1 MRYLSDLIGDDIDH
15 KALPTGWEQV
25 DIMAITADSRAV
37 KPGTL
42 FAALPGSKVD
52 GRHYIADALAKGAVA
67 ILTDHVPEEL
77 GVLPVPVL
85 HSANPRHSL
94 ALIAAR
100 FYDLQPA
107 HIALVTGTD
116 GKTSTAHFYQQLWR
130 LLGSPAASIGTLG
143 VVGPTGLPG
152 YPALHTTPDPVQLHY
167 VLKDLARHGISYAAI
182 EASSH
187 GLDQHRLDGVRC
199 RVAGFTNLTRDHLDY
214 HHTVEAYFAAKAR
227 LFSEVLVGGGIAVLN
242 ADESHFAELDKLC
255 HAHGQKVL
263 DYGRDAKALKLLE
276 LRPYATGQH
285 IRISVYGVE
294 YELDVPLIGGFQVYN
309 ILCAFGMAIGSGADA
324 AKLAEAVA
332 KLQGVPGRLE
342 HVATAANG
350 APVFV
355 DYAHTPGG
363 LESVLTH
370 IRPHVTGKLHVVFG
384 CGGDRDR
391 GKRPQM
397 GRIAVEK
404 ADIAYVTD
412 DNPRT
417 EDAAFIR
424 SEVMAGAQGAVEITG
439 GRKLAILEAVKNLQA
454 GDALVIAGKGHEKY
468 QIIGTESHPFD
479 DAQVAREATG

>member
-1 MRYLSDLIGDDIDH
+1 MRYLSDLIGDDIDRR
-15 KALPTGWEQV
+15 ALPSGWEQV
-25 DIMAITADSRAV
+25 DVRAVTSDSRQV
-37 KPGTL
+37 QHGVL
-42 FAALPGSKVD
+42 FAALAGSKMD
-52 GRHYIADALAKGAVA
+52 GRAFIPEAVAKGAVA
-67 ILTDHVPEEL
+67 ILTDRLPE
-77 GVLPVPVL
+77 GVENLPVPVL
-85 HSANPRHSL
+85 YSANPRRSL

-116 GKTSTAHFYQQLWR
+116 GKTSTAHFFQQFWR
-130 LLGSPAASIGTLG
+130 LLGEPAASIGTLG
-143 VVGPTGLPG
+143 VVGPTGLPV

-167 VLKDLARHGISYAAI
+167 VLKDIARHGVNYAAI

-214 HHTVEAYFAAKAR
+214 HHTVEAYFAAKQR
-227 LFSEVLVGGGIAVLN
+227 LFSEVLIGGGVAVLN
-242 ADESHFAELDKLC
+242 ADEEHFAELNRLC
-255 HAHGQKVL
+255 HAAGHKVL
-263 DYGRDAKALKLLE
+263 DYGREAKALKLLD

-285 IRISVYGVE
+285 IRISVYGME
-294 YELDVPLIGGFQVYN
+294 FEADVPLIGGFQVAN
-309 ILCAFGMAIGSGADA
+309 ILCAFGMAIGFGADA
-324 AKLAEAVA
+324 ARLVGAVPR
-332 KLQGVPGRLE
+332 LQGVPGRLE
-342 HVATAANG
+342 HVATTAGG

-355 DYAHTPGG
+355 DYAHTPAG

-391 GKRPQM
+391 GKRPVM
-397 GRIAVEK
+397 GRIAIEK

-417 EDAAFIR
+417 EAAAAIR
-424 SEVMAGAQGAVEITG
+424 REVMEGAEGAQEIS
-439 GRKLAILEAVKNLQA
+439 GRREAILAAVANLQP

-479 DAQVAREATG
+479 DAQVAREAAG